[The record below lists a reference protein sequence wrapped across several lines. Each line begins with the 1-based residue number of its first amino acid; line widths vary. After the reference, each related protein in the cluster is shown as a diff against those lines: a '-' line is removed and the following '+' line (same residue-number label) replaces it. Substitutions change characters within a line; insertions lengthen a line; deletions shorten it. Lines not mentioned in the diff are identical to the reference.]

1 MRLMAISSVYETEP
15 MYREDQGRFLNCVV
29 VVETDVEPVAL
40 LGWLKETEK
49 EMGRD
54 PQAAR
59 NAPRVID
66 MDILFYGD
74 RVISGPSLQ
83 VPHPGIAERAF
94 VLVPLQEVRPLLV
107 HPVLRKSVTGLLDE
121 LHARGGVVKMPG
133 LLSDLLPSSLPR
145 QPGPPAASP

>member
-1 MRLMAISSVYETEP
+1 MRLAEISSVYETEP

-29 VVETDVEPVAL
+29 VAETDIEPTAL
-40 LGWLKETEK
+40 LGWLKETET
-49 EMGRD
+49 EMGRY

-59 NAPRVID
+59 NAPRLID
-66 MDILFYGD
+66 MDILFYGE

-94 VLVPLQEVRPLLV
+94 VLVPLQEVRPQLV
-107 HPVLRKSVTGLLDE
+107 HPVLKKSVTELLDE
-121 LHARGGVVKMPG
+121 LHARKGVVKMPG
-133 LLSDLLPSSLPR
+133 LLSGLLPSSPPR